1 MEKKQQIPLRDTPV
15 YDVSDMSLDDLT
27 EEIEKTLGQ
36 LETKQKPKKQ
46 LLPKG
51 ARWSYWT

>member
-1 MEKKQQIPLRDTPV
+1 MEKKQQIPLKDTPV
-15 YDVSDMSLDDLT
+15 YDVSDMSLDNLT

-36 LETKQKPKKQ
+36 LEPKQKPKQ
-46 LLPKG
+46 ALPKG